1 MITIGISFLP
11 PSNSALPVTRRPHRV
26 LLLSLILL
34 LGFAIRAVGIAA
46 TSFRGDEAWI
56 GFLAFSFGHNGQ
68 RPELGTFSSTGL
80 PMSPFH
86 NDLFSIA
93 FAFDPD
99 PRFARLWMVGLYLV
113 SMAVLYMMVRR
124 YWSPRVGL
132 AALLLYAL
140 MPRTVSTAR
149 TLWHPNLVVP
159 FIIGFLATGL
169 LSAEGKRW
177 ARWLHPIMLCCALQ
191 SHPTGALFAPL
202 SLAFIAVDWHRTRRG
217 ERRRLLIDYTI
228 GAVGAALLL
237 LPWIIGLIH
246 FWSANSTNR
255 GHLGEASSLE
265 RIFGYLINAPALIY
279 NKTPYLDYTY
289 PPAFLYDFFRVVGV
303 LTIAAAFYL
312 IYKGIRQRR
321 FPDVLIGS
329 AYLGFPLLLAAL
341 PEPTYYH
348 YMSAI
353 LPVVAII
360 EAAVLVGNERRLQA
374 WRRLGI
380 AAIALILA
388 LYTPLIANYLQQLNS
403 RTTYTHDQTPSLAE
417 MTRFRDQVV
426 RPNYETIYML
436 DGFTD
441 TEFTQAM
448 AWLVLAA
455 KSPSRVIW
463 GDNFAVPVPA
473 AGATYIGY
481 ADAAYIPELFG
492 NRPSRLSIGGVY
504 RAVDLPPNSGF
515 EPTCRPQGPDRLGNG
530 ATILGYYVPAG
541 STQRP
546 RPGTEWTIYL
556 LWQGSKNTS
565 DVQYQLFNHLVDAK
579 GERYG
584 QRDMPSLATDLWRDG
599 ELLVSRVTMAVSDKL
614 PEGQLSLHVG
624 MYTLPNVV
632 NASVIDDD
640 GNPIAAWVTIPVCQS
655 LLVMR

>member
-1 MITIGISFLP
+1 ML
-11 PSNSALPVTRRPHRV
+11 VTKRAHYA

-34 LGFAIRAVGIAA
+34 LGFAVRAVDIAA
-46 TSFRGDEAWI
+46 SSFRGDEAWI
-56 GFLAFSFGHNGQ
+56 GFLAFSFGHNGE

-86 NDLFSIA
+86 NDLFAIA
-93 FAFDPD
+93 FAFDSD
-99 PRFARLWMVGLYLV
+99 PRFARLWMVALYLI

-124 YWSPRVGL
+124 YWSPRAGL

-140 MPRTVSTAR
+140 MPRTVNSAR
-149 TLWHPNLVVP
+149 NLWHPNLVIP

-169 LSAEGKRW
+169 LSTEGKRW
-177 ARWLHPIMLCCALQ
+177 ARWLHPIMLSCALQ

-202 SLAFIAVDWHRTRRG
+202 SLGFIAVDWHRTCQGKRRQ
-217 ERRRLLIDYTI
+217 LVIDYVI

-237 LPWIIGLIH
+237 LPWIIGLVH
-246 FWSANSTNR
+246 FWSVNPTNK
-255 GHLGEASSLE
+255 GNLGEPSSLE
-265 RIFGYLINAPALIY
+265 RILGYLINAPALIY
-279 NKTPYLDYTY
+279 NKTPYLGYTY
-289 PPAFLYDFFRVVGV
+289 PPEALLNFFRTVGV

-312 IYKGIRQRR
+312 ILKGIRQRR
-321 FPDVLIGS
+321 LPDLTIGT

-348 YMSAI
+348 YMSAM
-353 LPVVAII
+353 LPFVAII
-360 EAAVLVGNERRLQA
+360 EAVVLVGNEKRW
-374 WRRLGI
+374 WRRLGVV
-380 AAIALILA
+380 AVAIISV
-388 LYTPLIANYLQQLNS
+388 LYIPLIANYLQQLNS

-436 DGFTD
+436 QGFTD

-448 AWLVLAA
+448 AWLVMSA

-473 AGATYIGY
+473 AGATYVGY

-515 EPTCRPQGPDRLGNG
+515 TPTCQAQGPDRLGNG
-530 ATILGYYVPAG
+530 ATILGYYVPEG
-541 STQRP
+541 STRMPQ
-546 RPGTEWTIYL
+546 PGREWTIYL

-565 DVQYQLFNHLVDAK
+565 DMQYQLFNHLVDAK
-579 GERYG
+579 GDRYG
-584 QRDMPSLATDLWRDG
+584 QRDMPSLAPDLWRDG

-614 PEGQLSLHVG
+614 PGGQLALHVG

-640 GNPIAAWVTIPVCQS
+640 GNPVAAWVTIPVCQS